1 VNSLFFIQGE
11 FTEYKYCLHQKQ
23 QSTLLGTKMNYQERY
38 LQGRLQHKHKQL
50 DGNSGRGVK
59 NNNQPA
65 EEGMKR
71 RLTSATR
78 TDHDRHT
85 SNAKDDPNN
94 SMEMTYRTDGLI

>member
-38 LQGRLQHKHKQL
+38 LQGRLQHKHKQS

-59 NNNQPA
+59 NTNQPA
-65 EEGMKR
+65 GEGTKR
-71 RLTSATR
+71 RPTSATR
-78 TDHDRHT
+78 TDHDRHN
-85 SNAKDDPNN
+85 SHDKDDTNN
-94 SMEMTYRTDGLI
+94 SMEMTYRSD